1 MVAKL
6 KTGVIGIDE
15 VGRGPLAGPITVCA
29 VYISNEKEVKSTFFN
44 NSIRDS
50 KKLTKSSRYNI
61 YKTIRKNKKN
71 NKHIIIYSTAS
82 RSARYID
89 KHGISNATHACLKE
103 CLKNLLKNGV
113 NITTASVNLDA
124 GLYIRDFKGKQSSH
138 VKGDEKYT
146 EIALA
151 SIIAKVTRDI
161 YMTRLSRANP
171 GYFWEDNA
179 GYGTL
184 KHRKAIVGLGITKY
198 HRISFLN
205 NLYKQIL

>member
-103 CLKNLLKNGV
+103 CLKNLLKNGIDLICV
-113 NITTASVNLDA
+113 PVNLDA
-124 GLYIRDFKGKQSSH
+124 GLYIKDFKGKQASH

-151 SIIAKVTRDI
+151 SIVAKVVRDA
-161 YMTRLSRANP
+161 YMTRLSKTNP
-171 GYFWEDNA
+171 AYLWEHNA
-179 GYGTL
+179 GYGTM
-184 KHRKAIVGLGITKY
+184 KHRKAILEFGVTKY
-198 HRISFLN
+198 HRLSFLN

>member
-1 MVAKL
+1 MSA
-6 KTGVIGIDE
+6 
-15 VGRGPLAGPITVCA
+15 
-29 VYISNEKEVKSTFFN
+29 
-44 NSIRDS
+44 
-50 KKLTKSSRYNI
+50 
-61 YKTIRKNKKN
+61 KNKKN
-71 NKHIIIYSTAS
+71 NKDIIIYAIAS
-82 RSARYID
+82 KSAKYID
-89 KHGISNATHACLKE
+89 VHGISAAAHACVKE
-103 CLKNLLKNGV
+103 CLKNLSKNGV
-113 NITTASVNLDA
+113 NITTVSVNLDA

-151 SIIAKVTRDI
+151 SIIAKVTRDS

-184 KHRKAIVGLGITKY
+184 KHRKAIVELGITKY